1 MGVIFR
7 NPSQDKMKSL
17 DVLKEQQNL
26 NLECAVLDCG
36 KLLSIYEGP
45 GSDSLCRDHQCQ
57 CREYGGFGNPAE
69 PHTFFRDWVCSN
81 PLCRYD
87 PRKDPAF
94 NEIEDPLLKW
104 TAMRYQ
110 MHGDHIVPR
119 ALGGTDAKENIQV
132 LCKKCHDIKSF
143 KNGDFANKTK
153 KVIIDL

>member
-1 MGVIFR
+1 
-7 NPSQDKMKSL
+7 L
-17 DVLKEQQNL
+17 
-26 NLECAVLDCG
+26 
-36 KLLSIYEGP
+36 
-45 GSDSLCRDHQCQ
+45 QCK
-57 CREYGGFGNPAE
+57 EYGGFGNPAE

-81 PLCRYD
+81 LLCQYD

-94 NEIEDPLLKW
+94 NEIEDPYLKL
-104 TAMRYQ
+104 TAMKYQ

-153 KVIIDL
+153 KVINE